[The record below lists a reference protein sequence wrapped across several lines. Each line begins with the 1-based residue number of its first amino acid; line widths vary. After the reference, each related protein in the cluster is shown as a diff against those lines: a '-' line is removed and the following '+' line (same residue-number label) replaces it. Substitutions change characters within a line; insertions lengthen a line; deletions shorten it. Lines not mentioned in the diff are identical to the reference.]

1 MFAVMAKMSENE
13 LSHQTSNTRPGKNTV
28 NAMKLKSDL
37 RSNPHSNVKKNLHGC
52 ESFFLIK

>member
-37 RSNPHSNVKKNLHGC
+37 RSNPHSKVEKIYTAVRA
-52 ESFFLIK
+52 FF